1 MKIFLSYQDQFGKWR
16 QYQTKQNELDAYRV
30 AKLKAKQMNKRF
42 RLTDGNGRVLDLFSL
57 KYSNQIFLY
66 KTDITY

>member
-1 MKIFLSYQDQFGKWR
+1 MKIFLSYQDQFGVWR

-42 RLTDGNGRVLDLFSL
+42 RLTEGNGRVLDLFS
-57 KYSNQIFLY
+57 
-66 KTDITY
+66 

>member
-16 QYQTKQNELDAYRV
+16 QYQTKHNELDAYRV

-42 RLTDGNGRVLDLFSL
+42 PLTDGNGRVLDLFS
-57 KYSNQIFLY
+57 
-66 KTDITY
+66 

>member
-16 QYQTKQNELDAYRV
+16 KYQTKQNELDDYRV

-42 RLTDGNGRVLDLFSL
+42 RLTEGNGRVLDLF
-57 KYSNQIFLY
+57 I
-66 KTDITY
+66 

>member
-30 AKLKAKQMNKRF
+30 ATLKAKQRNKRF
-42 RLTDGNGRVLDLFSL
+42 RLIDSSGRVLDLF
-57 KYSNQIFLY
+57 N
-66 KTDITY
+66 

>member
-30 AKLKAKQMNKRF
+30 AKLKAKQMNKRY
-42 RLTDGNGRVLDLFSL
+42 RLTEGNGRVLDLFS
-57 KYSNQIFLY
+57 
-66 KTDITY
+66 